1 MLKFATT
8 ALNAPKVEILKNIT
22 PANYNEAK
30 QEWLEQAKKGH
41 FTSPKFVYH
50 ADVYESKVIL
60 NDWNELCA
68 KWENFTPHSEQDNS
82 QNFYQ
87 IYYKTLSQKIY

>member
-60 NDWNELCA
+60 NALVPLNRRI
-68 KWENFTPHSEQDNS
+68 NS
-82 QNFYQ
+82 SVERFLY
-87 IYYKTLSQKIY
+87 LFAQK